1 VRGWC
6 KPGVENDESIAY
18 NAWTMRKG
26 RILSILGFVI
36 SGLLLFFSLRG
47 VQGREIW
54 LILKKADTM
63 LLFVPLVFIF
73 CAVTIC
79 SFRWSRIAGNGTRVR
94 DTFVSLLVGLF
105 VNNVLPLRIGELA
118 RGYVLSKKRNVSF
131 TYAFSTVL
139 LDRFFDL
146 TGLLL
151 ITFLF
156 FPSQSLPPH
165 VSQAIRLLVG
175 LLIVCVGL
183 MIVLSQERIASHISS
198 KLVQFEASFLKKF
211 AKRVLEIQENLK
223 RIGSPL
229 MILFLIALS
238 FCTWLSM
245 AVALYFVTRT
255 LGVNV
260 PFACIPFVC
269 AMLNMGL
276 TIPSSPG
283 YVGVYQYLLVYLL
296 AIFGVP
302 KTEGFTVSLLYHA
315 SWYLPYTLLGFVF
328 LVTEHIKVKEI
339 QNLKT
344 E

>member
-1 VRGWC
+1 MGWVIA
-6 KPGVENDESIAY
+6 VENEKLIAY
-18 NAWTMRKG
+18 NAWTMTKG
-26 RILSILGFVI
+26 RILSILGFVV
-36 SGLLLFFSLRG
+36 SALLLFFSLKG
-47 VQGREIW
+47 IEGKEIW
-54 LILKKADTM
+54 LTLNKADPL

-73 CAVTIC
+73 SAVTIC

-94 DTFVSLLVGLF
+94 ETFVSLLIGLF
-105 VNNVLPLRIGELA
+105 VNNVLPVRIGELA

-146 TGLLL
+146 TGLLIL
-151 ITFLF
+151 TFLF
-156 FPSQSLPPH
+156 LPSQSLPPH

-183 MIVLSQERIASHISS
+183 IIVLSQERIANHISS
-198 KLVQFEASFLKKF
+198 KLVRLETSFLKKF
-211 AKRVLEIQENLK
+211 AHRILEIQENLK

-229 MILFLIALS
+229 MILFLILLS
-238 FCTWLSM
+238 FCTWFSM
-245 AVALYFVTRT
+245 AMALYFVTRA
-255 LGVNV
+255 LGVDV
-260 PFACIPFVC
+260 PPACIPFVC

-296 AIFGVP
+296 SIFGVP
-302 KTEGFTVSLLYHA
+302 KAEAFTVSLIYHA
-315 SWYLPYTLLGFVF
+315 SWYVPYTLLGFAF
-328 LVTEHIKVKEI
+328 LAAEHIKVKEI
-339 QNLKT
+339 QGLKT

>member
-1 VRGWC
+1 M
-6 KPGVENDESIAY
+6 K
-18 NAWTMRKG
+18 KG
-26 RILSILGFVI
+26 KILSVVGIVI
-36 SGLLLFFSLRG
+36 SAVLLFFSLKG
-47 VQGREIW
+47 VQGKEIW
-54 LILKKADTM
+54 LTLKRVDPIL
-63 LLFVPLVFIF
+63 LLVPLLFIF

-79 SFRWSRIAGNGTRVR
+79 SFRWSRVAGNGTRVR
-94 DTFVSLLVGLF
+94 ETFVSLLIGLF
-105 VNNVLPLRIGELA
+105 VNNVLPVRIGELA
-118 RGYVLSKKRNVSF
+118 RGYVLSKKRNLSF

-151 ITFLF
+151 LTFLF

-165 VSQAIRLLVG
+165 VSHAIRLLVG
-175 LLIVCVGL
+175 LLIVCIGL
-183 MIVLSQERIASHISS
+183 IIVLSQERIANHISS
-198 KLVQFEASFLKKF
+198 RLVRLETSFLRKF
-211 AKRVLEIQENLK
+211 AQRVLEIQENLK

-229 MILFLIALS
+229 TILFLIALS
-238 FCTWLSM
+238 FCTWFSM
-245 AVALYFVTRT
+245 AVALFYVTRA

-296 AIFGVP
+296 SIFGVP
-302 KTEGFTVSLLYHA
+302 KAEGFTVSLLYHA
-315 SWYLPYTLLGFVF
+315 SWYVPYTVLGFVF

-339 QNLKT
+339 QDLKA
-344 E
+344 

>member
-1 VRGWC
+1 MGRVIA
-6 KPGVENDESIAY
+6 VENGYPMAY
-18 NAWTMRKG
+18 NALAMTKG
-26 RILSILGFVI
+26 KILSILGFAV
-36 SGLLLFFSLRG
+36 SALLLFFSLKG
-47 VQGREIW
+47 VEGKEIW
-54 LILKKADTM
+54 VTLQKADIKF
-63 LLFVPLVFIF
+63 LFVPLVFIF
-73 CAVTIC
+73 SAVTIC

-94 DTFVSLLVGLF
+94 ETFVALLIGLF

-151 ITFLF
+151 LTFLF
-156 FPSQSLPPH
+156 LPSQSLPPH

-175 LLIVCVGL
+175 LLIVCIGL
-183 MIVLSQERIASHISS
+183 MIVLSQERIANHISS
-198 KLVQFEASFLKKF
+198 RLVRLETSFLKTF
-211 AKRVLEIQENLK
+211 AHRVLEIQENLK

-245 AVALYFVTRT
+245 AVGLYFVTRA

-260 PFACIPFVC
+260 PPACIPFVC

-296 AIFGVP
+296 SIFGVP
-302 KTEGFTVSLLYHA
+302 KAEGFTVSLLYHA
-315 SWYLPYTLLGFVF
+315 SWYIPYTLLGFVF
-328 LVTEHIKVKEI
+328 LVREHIKVKEI
-339 QNLKT
+339 QALKA

>member
-1 VRGWC
+1 M
-6 KPGVENDESIAY
+6 K
-18 NAWTMRKG
+18 KG
-26 RILSILGFVI
+26 KILSVVGIVI
-36 SGLLLFFSLRG
+36 SAVLLFFSLKG
-47 VQGREIW
+47 VQGEEIW
-54 LILKKADTM
+54 LTLKRVDPIL
-63 LLFVPLVFIF
+63 LLVPLLFIF

-79 SFRWSRIAGNGTRVR
+79 SFRWSRVAGNGTRVR
-94 DTFVSLLVGLF
+94 ETFVSLLIGLF
-105 VNNVLPLRIGELA
+105 VNNVLPVRIGELA
-118 RGYVLSKKRNVSF
+118 RGYVLSKKRNLSF

-151 ITFLF
+151 LTFLF

-165 VSQAIRLLVG
+165 VSHAIRLLVG
-175 LLIVCVGL
+175 LLIVCIGL
-183 MIVLSQERIASHISS
+183 IIVLSQERIANHISS
-198 KLVQFEASFLKKF
+198 RLVRLETSFLRKF
-211 AKRVLEIQENLK
+211 AQRVLEIQENLK

-229 MILFLIALS
+229 TILFLIALS
-238 FCTWLSM
+238 FCTWFSM
-245 AVALYFVTRT
+245 AVALFYVTRA

-296 AIFGVP
+296 SIFGVP
-302 KTEGFTVSLLYHA
+302 KAEGFTVSLLYHA
-315 SWYLPYTLLGFVF
+315 SWYVPYTVLGFVF

-339 QNLKT
+339 QDLKA
-344 E
+344 

>member
-1 VRGWC
+1 M
-6 KPGVENDESIAY
+6 
-18 NAWTMRKG
+18 TKG
-26 RILSILGFVI
+26 RILTILGFLI
-36 SGLLLFFSLRG
+36 SALLLVFSLKG
-47 VQGREIW
+47 VQTKEIW
-54 LILKKADTM
+54 MTLKKADLL

-73 CAVTIC
+73 SAVTIC
-79 SFRWSRIAGNGTRVR
+79 SFRWSRVAGNGTRVR
-94 DTFVSLLVGLF
+94 ETFVSLLIGLF
-105 VNNVLPLRIGELA
+105 VNNVLPVRIGELA
-118 RGYVLSKKRNVSF
+118 RGYVLSRKRDLSF

-151 ITFLF
+151 LTFLF
-156 FPSQSLPPH
+156 FPGTNLPHH

-183 MIVLSQERIASHISS
+183 IIVLSQERVANHISS
-198 KLVQFEASFLKKF
+198 KLVRLETSFLKKF
-211 AKRVLEIQENLK
+211 AHRVLEVQENLK
-223 RIGSPL
+223 RIGSPA

-238 FCTWLSM
+238 FCTWFSM

-296 AIFGVP
+296 SIFGVP
-302 KTEGFTVSLLYHA
+302 KAEGFTVSLLYHA
-315 SWYLPYTLLGFVF
+315 SWYIPYTLLGFIF
-328 LVTEHIKVKEI
+328 LVTEHIKVKDI
-339 QNLKT
+339 QRLK
-344 E
+344 EE

>member
-1 VRGWC
+1 M
-6 KPGVENDESIAY
+6 K
-18 NAWTMRKG
+18 KG
-26 RILSILGFVI
+26 KILSVVGIVI
-36 SGLLLFFSLRG
+36 SAVLLFFSLKG
-47 VQGREIW
+47 VQGEEIW
-54 LILKKADTM
+54 LTLKRVDPIL
-63 LLFVPLVFIF
+63 LLVPLSFIF

-79 SFRWSRIAGNGTRVR
+79 SFRWSRVAGNGTRVR
-94 DTFVSLLVGLF
+94 ETFVSLLIGLF
-105 VNNVLPLRIGELA
+105 VNNVLPVRIGELA
-118 RGYVLSKKRNVSF
+118 RGYVLSKKRNLSF

-151 ITFLF
+151 LTFLF

-165 VSQAIRLLVG
+165 VSHAIRLLVG
-175 LLIVCVGL
+175 LLIVCIGL
-183 MIVLSQERIASHISS
+183 IIVLSQERIANHISS
-198 KLVQFEASFLKKF
+198 RLVRLETSFLRKF
-211 AKRVLEIQENLK
+211 AQRVLEIQENLK

-229 MILFLIALS
+229 TILFLIALS
-238 FCTWLSM
+238 FCTWFSM
-245 AVALYFVTRT
+245 AVALFYVTRA

-296 AIFGVP
+296 SIFGVP
-302 KTEGFTVSLLYHA
+302 KAEGFTVSLLYHA
-315 SWYLPYTLLGFVF
+315 SWYVPYTVLGFVF

-339 QNLKT
+339 QDLKA
-344 E
+344 

>member
-1 VRGWC
+1 M
-6 KPGVENDESIAY
+6 K
-18 NAWTMRKG
+18 KG
-26 RILSILGFVI
+26 KILSVVGIVI
-36 SGLLLFFSLRG
+36 SAVLLFFSLKG
-47 VQGREIW
+47 VQGKEIW
-54 LILKKADTM
+54 LTLKRVDPIL
-63 LLFVPLVFIF
+63 LLVPLSFIF

-79 SFRWSRIAGNGTRVR
+79 SFRWSRVAGNGTRVR
-94 DTFVSLLVGLF
+94 ETFVSLLIGLF
-105 VNNVLPLRIGELA
+105 VNNVLPVRIGELA
-118 RGYVLSKKRNVSF
+118 RGYVLSKKRNLSF

-151 ITFLF
+151 LTFLF

-165 VSQAIRLLVG
+165 VSHAIRLLVG
-175 LLIVCVGL
+175 LLIVCIGL
-183 MIVLSQERIASHISS
+183 IIVLSQERIANHISS
-198 KLVQFEASFLKKF
+198 RLVRLETSFLRKF
-211 AKRVLEIQENLK
+211 AQRVLEIQENLK

-229 MILFLIALS
+229 TILFLIALS
-238 FCTWLSM
+238 FCTWFSM
-245 AVALYFVTRT
+245 AVALFYVTRA

-296 AIFGVP
+296 SIFGVP
-302 KTEGFTVSLLYHA
+302 KAEGFTVSLLYHA
-315 SWYLPYTLLGFVF
+315 SWYVPYTVLGFVF

-339 QNLKT
+339 QDLKA
-344 E
+344 